1 MTDIKIIKVLDDME
15 IRKAILKKLFRHRY
29 IGGRHTEIRN
39 AMKGFPPP
47 LLKEVKKEIQNLIRE
62 GYLLSKP
69 SPGELHLS
77 LNPRMMNEI
86 MMEIGG

>member
-1 MTDIKIIKVLDDME
+1 MS

-47 LLKEVKKEIQNLIRE
+47 LLKEVKEEIKNLIKE
-62 GYLLSKP
+62 GYLLSKM
-69 SPGELHLS
+69 STGETHIS
-77 LNPRMMNEI
+77 LNPRKINEI
-86 MMEIGG
+86 REEIID